1 MAQHPF
7 PGDGHDGDQP
17 LPGTP
22 ARDGADDGDAYM
34 RWLIGEIDAGRIE
47 VPPQGPP
54 PGVTVSL
61 GAAGDVG
68 LEDLARMAQGLAGQ
82 GFAQN
87 EAADAMCPGPVLGAL
102 TARAVEDMASLPD
115 DELLGVVSAAR
126 RQQTHAEYEE
136 LAAIGEFTRRR
147 EEQYEASIA
156 RGDKPRHRDGE
167 YADAE
172 LAMELGC
179 SALTAGRRMD
189 FSAHLSRRLPAT
201 FAGMAIGVISGY
213 KAKLIYEFTRF
224 LSDEQAAEADKIL
237 AEAAPGMNPGQLKD
251 KAARL
256 EMKLDPDGV
265 QRRKEEAA
273 RKDRR
278 VEARQEFSGNASLA
292 GRELPVDDALAAK
305 AGIWA
310 EAVRLRNA
318 GLVLPLREIRMIVFL
333 DRLRGLNPWDRL
345 DPPHDPPAGYD
356 DPGQPGNPGEDEHPG
371 DGDRDTGGQLPDD
384 GYDFPDNGDDDAG
397 ERDDD
402 RQDVDGGF
410 PDDRFP
416 DDGYDDGEEDEDEE
430 DDGDGD
436 EGDDGGDG
444 DDDEDGGGGFGGGP
458 PPGSPRSPAGAK
470 TPLPARL
477 HLTFTAATLLGWSDA
492 PAEAAGFG
500 LLDPRQARDL
510 IAAASRHRRT
520 RWCVTVTGEDGEAIA
535 HGCARG
541 QHPWNPP
548 GERAGPARA
557 GPDDQQAQL
566 TRLLRQLGITLAPIA
581 KGQCDHRHRE
591 NRYRPSRKLQHLVRA
606 RTAKCCAPGC
616 NIRAVHCEIDHTTRY
631 PDGTTCECNLGPP
644 CSRHHHAKHAPGWK
658 LEQPQPGVMRW
669 TPPSGRTY
677 TTTPT
682 RYDA

>member
-1 MAQHPF
+1 LAQHPF
-7 PGDGHDGDQP
+7 PGDGHDGDEP

-22 ARDGADDGDAYM
+22 ARDGADDGDASM
-34 RWLIGEIDAGRIE
+34 RRFIAEIDAGRVE
-47 VPPQGPP
+47 VPPEDPP
-54 PGVTVSL
+54 PAVTVSL
-61 GAAGDVG
+61 GQAGDV
-68 LEDLARMAQGLAGQ
+68 DVAALAAMAQGLAGE
-82 GFAQN
+82 GFAQH
-87 EAADAMCPGPVLGAL
+87 EAADAMRPGPVLGAL
-102 TARAVEDMASLPD
+102 TARAVEDMASLD
-115 DELLGVVSAAR
+115 DDQLLGVVSAAR
-126 RQQTHAEYEE
+126 RQQARAEYEE

-147 EEQYEASIA
+147 EQQYEASIA
-156 RGDKPRHRDGE
+156 RGDKPGHRDGE
-167 YADAE
+167 HADAE

-189 FSAHLSRRLPAT
+189 FSGHLSGRLPHT
-201 FAGMAIGVISGY
+201 FAGMAAGVISGY

-224 LSDEQAAEADKIL
+224 LSDAQAAEADKIL

-256 EMKLDPDGV
+256 EMKLDPEGV
-265 QRRKEEAA
+265 RRRKDEAA
-273 RKDRR
+273 RKERR
-278 VEARQEFSGNASLA
+278 VEARREFSGNAFLA
-292 GRELPVDDALAAK
+292 GRELPVEDALAAK

-318 GLVLPLREIRMIVFL
+318 GLALPLREIRTIVFL
-333 DRLRGLNPWDRL
+333 DRLCGLDPWDRL
-345 DPPHDPPAGYD
+345 NPPHDPPAGYD
-356 DPGQPGNPGEDEHPG
+356 DDPGPGDPGPDDPSEPGGPGDDGDDFPGDDGSGDGEHDDDGRDDARQNDDGFPGN
-371 DGDRDTGGQLPDD
+371 
-384 GYDFPDNGDDDAG
+384 
-397 ERDDD
+397 
-402 RQDVDGGF
+402 
-410 PDDRFP
+410 RFP
-416 DDGYDDGEEDEDEE
+416 DDGYDADEDE
-430 DDGDGD
+430 GD
-436 EGDDGGDG
+436 E

-477 HLTFTAATLLGWSDA
+477 HLTFTAGTLLGWSDA

-510 IAAASRHRRT
+510 IAAASHHRRT

-548 GERAGPARA
+548 GERGSPENPRDGTTRA
-557 GPDDQQAQL
+557 GPGGQQAQL
-566 TRLLRQLGITLAPIA
+566 ADLIRQLGITLAPIA

-591 NRYRPSRKLQHLVRA
+591 NRYRPSRKLKHLVRA
-606 RTAKCCAPGC
+606 RTATCCAPGC

-631 PDGTTCECNLGPP
+631 PDGTTDECNLGPP

-658 LEQPQPGVMRW
+658 LEQPEPGVMRW

-682 RYDA
+682 RYDD